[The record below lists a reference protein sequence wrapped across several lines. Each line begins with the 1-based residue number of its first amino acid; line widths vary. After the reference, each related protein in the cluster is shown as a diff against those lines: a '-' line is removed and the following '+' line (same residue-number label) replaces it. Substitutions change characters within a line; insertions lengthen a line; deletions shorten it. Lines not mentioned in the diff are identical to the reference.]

1 MMTAKLSSTS
11 ELIVT
16 TEDLHWLRDVH
27 GIDILTPKD
36 RIVPC
41 AIMHGNADCPEKVE
55 LFKKDNI
62 NEKPF
67 RVYVYNDETC
77 KLEIEKKPGKTA

>member
-1 MMTAKLSSTS
+1 MMTAKLSPTS

-27 GIDILTPKD
+27 GIDILAPND
-36 RIVPC
+36 RIIAC

-55 LFKKDNI
+55 LFRRDNI

-67 RVYVYNDETC
+67 RVYEYNDETC
-77 KLEIEKKPGKTA
+77 KLEIVKKPGKTA